1 MEVMKVLLPID
12 ASRASLEAVRHVCSI
27 RRRGAEIEA
36 VVLNV
41 QPHFSRYIAR
51 FSSSAARKSLHAARS
66 RAAVAEAIDE
76 LARAHVA
83 FRLVV
88 EVGPPAAR
96 IAEVA
101 AREDVDEI
109 VMGVGRHPEWL
120 RWLNPSISRGVMAR
134 TDIPVMVL
142 NRWRSGPRRPA
153 HGRGVSGRPPQRPR
167 KGGNTIVLKLLIPI
181 DHSDAS
187 KLAIRHVIRRSWG
200 SEALEAHLLHV
211 LPSRDED
218 GIEVLEAAGA
228 LLERGGLPCVA
239 HICYGSPAD
248 EIVRFAESDRFDGIV
263 MASAGLGSIT
273 EMLLGSVAARVLRTS
288 RVPVEIVPVSPRSK
302 LRAYA
307 GPAGVGA
314 SLGILLYRA
323 LD

>member
-27 RRRGAEIEA
+27 TRRGAEIEA

-41 QPHFSRYIAR
+41 QPYFSRYIAR

-142 NRWRSGPRRPA
+142 NR
-153 HGRGVSGRPPQRPR
+153 GRVG
-167 KGGNTIVLKLLIPI
+167 L
-181 DHSDAS
+181 
-187 KLAIRHVIRRSWG
+187 IRRYVVPAG
-200 SEALEAHLLHV
+200 
-211 LPSRDED
+211 
-218 GIEVLEAAGA
+218 AAGLA
-228 LLERGGLPCVA
+228 VLLMA
-239 HICYGSPAD
+239 
-248 EIVRFAESDRFDGIV
+248 AE
-263 MASAGLGSIT
+263 
-273 EMLLGSVAARVLRTS
+273 
-288 RVPVEIVPVSPRSK
+288 
-302 LRAYA
+302 
-307 GPAGVGA
+307 
-314 SLGILLYRA
+314 
-323 LD
+323 